1 MSTFTCTTDEDCLN
15 VLCGGDTST
24 DTAVCKSDGV
34 CTCRLR
40 SKFFI
45 ALGMYLAV
53 VFGIAL
59 YSYKTSQRARGLSS
73 NLRDH
78 FMASGNF
85 GAPVMILALF
95 STVFSGYTVVGVP
108 QEAAT
113 AGYSVLRWLNI
124 SPFVNVC
131 ALIFFPRLRQI
142 GKKRHYSSPTD
153 VFSDRFNCNS
163 LRLLT
168 SLVVVTP
175 LFIYTAVQFRAM
187 GDILDGVTLGRIDTR
202 TTLWIICLLI
212 IVCEIIGGQRSVTMS
227 DTIQAG
233 IMLLSFVL
241 IPCILLNL
249 YGGLG
254 EIVGSNCARSYVDTT
269 TGVPRGCMAY
279 SRPWVERQPTTFG
292 SCNFDDRFTNADCL
306 AAQYNVSNSSQLP
319 YLNPGYR
326 DAIDPDDSVAF
337 NHVALS
343 MIAFNLNLFPF
354 ALNAHVLQKIYA
366 TKTDEA
372 LKFSFMALIPMGFIA
387 VFAMAYTGFVRA
399 ATFSN
404 VAGSAFPVI
413 TSELIDRGGFSEIV
427 AVIASCSAVAAVM
440 STADSTIIGANNVL
454 TVEWGKHL
462 FCPWATDRQLA
473 YVSKVV
479 CPVFAV
485 GALLFSFA
493 SADMNFG
500 TLMNLQG
507 SFNWQTVPAFYVAC
521 FSDAIA
527 AHPLLYGQLV
537 GVMVCIALEIAAAS
551 EGNVGLHHN
560 NTGFD
565 MYIPSGLW
573 GAMANVATVLVSQ
586 RVLVHIGSPLANDDT
601 RVVDT
606 LNPAIVRK
614 FGPARLTAEFI
625 GDSIIADTVEPM
637 ASTRNQL
644 ICFAALFLLVVRVEP
659 FLYAFC

>member
-1 MSTFTCTTDEDCLN
+1 MNTTCFAT
-15 VLCGGDTST
+15 
-24 DTAVCKSDGV
+24 
-34 CTCRLR
+34 RL
-40 SKFFI
+40 
-45 ALGMYLAV
+45 YHV
-53 VFGIAL
+53 
-59 YSYKTSQRARGLSS
+59 
-73 NLRDH
+73 
-78 FMASGNF
+78 
-85 GAPVMILALF
+85 PVH
-95 STVFSGYTVVGVP
+95 
-108 QEAAT
+108 
-113 AGYSVLRWLNI
+113 R
-124 SPFVNVC
+124 
-131 ALIFFPRLRQI
+131 
-142 GKKRHYSSPTD
+142 
-153 VFSDRFNCNS
+153 
-163 LRLLT
+163 
-168 SLVVVTP
+168 
-175 LFIYTAVQFRAM
+175 
-187 GDILDGVTLGRIDTR
+187 
-202 TTLWIICLLI
+202 
-212 IVCEIIGGQRSVTMS
+212 
-227 DTIQAG
+227 
-233 IMLLSFVL
+233 
-241 IPCILLNL
+241 
-249 YGGLG
+249 
-254 EIVGSNCARSYVDTT
+254 
-269 TGVPRGCMAY
+269 
-279 SRPWVERQPTTFG
+279 
-292 SCNFDDRFTNADCL
+292 
-306 AAQYNVSNSSQLP
+306 
-319 YLNPGYR
+319 
-326 DAIDPDDSVAF
+326 
-337 NHVALS
+337 
-343 MIAFNLNLFPF
+343 
-354 ALNAHVLQKIYA
+354 
-366 TKTDEA
+366 
-372 LKFSFMALIPMGFIA
+372 
-387 VFAMAYTGFVRA
+387 AYTGFVRA

-644 ICFAALFLLVVRVEP
+644 LCFAALFLLVLATPWYHSAYDPQPLMGGFVSWALAYFSLFFVASGMI
-659 FLYAFC
+659 LYVYTQWRTEEHVARRTITHSKEQTMADETATVAGSTDNQGDILMSSEA